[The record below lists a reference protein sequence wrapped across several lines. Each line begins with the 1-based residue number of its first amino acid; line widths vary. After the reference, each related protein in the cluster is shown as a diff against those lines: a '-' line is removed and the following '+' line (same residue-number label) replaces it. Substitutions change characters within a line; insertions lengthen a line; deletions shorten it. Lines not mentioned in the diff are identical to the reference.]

1 MTNFDDF
8 QKLAKENFDKQVA
21 SLTVLQ
27 KGVQNVANE
36 IADYSKKAF
45 EANSAVFE
53 KLSGVKSIENMF
65 EIQSEFAKSSYE
77 GLVQHLTKV
86 STIAADA
93 AKDAY
98 KPIEA
103 AISRAK

>member
-8 QKLAKENFDKQVA
+8 QKIAKDNLDKQIA
-21 SLTVLQ
+21 SFTALQ
-27 KGVQNVANE
+27 KSAQSMASE
-36 IADYSKKAF
+36 IADYSKRAF
-45 EANSAVFE
+45 EANSAVLE
-53 KLSGVKSIENMF
+53 KLAGAKSLEKAV
-65 EIQSEFAKSSYE
+65 EIQSEFAKSAYE

-86 STIAADA
+86 STIATDA

-103 AISRAK
+103 AMSRAK